1 MKNRVIRLTENDL
14 TNIVKRV
21 IEEQNSWFEQKPIS
35 EQMKTIKPD
44 VGGKY
49 CFSDTKRKQ
58 IELPEK
64 QGGMND
70 HTYVIYKVKK
80 GDTVD
85 GIANRG
91 NSRYNLE
98 QSNDLCPGIKKGMIR
113 AGDVVLYSLRPS
125 K

>member
-1 MKNRVIRLTENDL
+1 MTKKIIKLTEKDL

-21 IEEQNSWFEQKPIS
+21 IAEQNNWWEQKSIS
-35 EQMKTIKPD
+35 EQMKTVKPEM
-44 VGGKY
+44 GGKY

-58 IELPEK
+58 IESPIK
-64 QGGMND
+64 QGGLND
-70 HTYVIYKVKK
+70 HSYVVYKVKK

-98 QSNDLCPGIKKGMIR
+98 KSNDLCPEIKKNMIK
-113 AGDVVLYSLRPS
+113 AGDVVIYSLAPS
-125 K
+125 Q